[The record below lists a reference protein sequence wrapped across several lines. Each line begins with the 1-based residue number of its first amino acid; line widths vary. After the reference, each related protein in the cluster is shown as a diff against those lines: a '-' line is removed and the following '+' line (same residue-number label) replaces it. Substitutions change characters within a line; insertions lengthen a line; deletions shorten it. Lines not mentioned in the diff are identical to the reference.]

1 MTQEQKLSTTEK
13 ATLINNN
20 DLALNRMAELLVSE
34 PELVHYVTK
43 KDQHDNYDKNLDY
56 HDFESLARA
65 VKLLTLDQQA
75 DLISELMSNERIDI
89 PDGVTIDYR
98 ETKFILRYR
107 NFRSTIF
114 DNALGYLPIITVSF
128 NLFGAND
135 EHLKT
140 ILAYLNK
147 HLPSDIWHCWT
158 LNEYAISKE
167 TPRTMVWFLDS
178 TRLEVDLATARK
190 FEISQQGSK

>member
-1 MTQEQKLSTTEK
+1 MNQEKVLTAAEK
-13 ATLINNN
+13 AALINNN

-43 KDQHDNYDKNLDY
+43 KEQQDNYNHDLDN
-56 HDFESLARA
+56 HDFESLTRA
-65 VKLLTLDQQA
+65 VRLLTLDQQA
-75 DLISELMSNERIDI
+75 ELIEQMMANERSTTAN
-89 PDGVTIDYR
+89 GVKIDYR
-98 ETKFILRYR
+98 ETKFILCCR
-107 NFRSTIF
+107 NYRSTIF
-114 DNALGYLPIITVSF
+114 DNTLGHLPAMTVSF

-135 EHLKT
+135 WHLKT
-140 ILAYLNK
+140 ILAYLNQ

-167 TPRTMVWFLDS
+167 APTTMVWFLDS

-190 FEISQQGSK
+190 FEIGQQGAK

>member
-1 MTQEQKLSTTEK
+1 MTQTEGLTTTEK
-13 ATLINNN
+13 AALINNN

-43 KDQHDNYDKNLDY
+43 KDAQDHYNKDLDY

-65 VKLLTLDQQA
+65 VRLLTLDQQA
-75 DLISELMSNERIDI
+75 DLISELMSNEHIDI

-114 DNALGYLPIITVSF
+114 DNALGYLPIMTVSF
-128 NLFGAND
+128 NLFGDND
-135 EHLKT
+135 WHLKT

-158 LNEYAISKE
+158 LDEYAISKE
-167 TPRTMVWFLDS
+167 APTTMVWFLDS

-190 FEISQQGSK
+190 FEINHQGSK

>member
-1 MTQEQKLSTTEK
+1 MTQTEELTTTEK
-13 ATLINNN
+13 DQLINNN
-20 DLALNRMAELLVSE
+20 ALALHRMAELLVSE

-43 KDQHDNYDKNLDY
+43 KDRHDNYDKNLDY
-56 HDFESLARA
+56 HDFASLTRA
-65 VKLLTLDQQA
+65 VKLLNLDQQA

-89 PDGVTIDYR
+89 PDGVNIDYR

-114 DNALGYLPIITVSF
+114 DNALGYLPIMTVSF

-158 LNEYAISKE
+158 LDEYAISKE
-167 TPRTMVWFLDS
+167 TPKTMVWFLDS
-178 TRLEVDLATARK
+178 NRLEVDLATARK
-190 FEISQQGSK
+190 FEINHQGSK

>member
-1 MTQEQKLSTTEK
+1 MTQTEELTTTEK
-13 ATLINNN
+13 DQLINNN
-20 DLALNRMAELLVSE
+20 ALALHRMAELLVSE

-43 KDQHDNYDKNLDY
+43 KDRHDNYDKDLDY
-56 HDFESLARA
+56 HDFASLTRA
-65 VKLLTLDQQA
+65 VKLLNLDQQA

-89 PDGVTIDYR
+89 PDGVNIDYR

-107 NFRSTIF
+107 NYRSTIF
-114 DNALGYLPIITVSF
+114 DNTLGYLPAMTVSF

-140 ILAYLNK
+140 ILAFLNK

-158 LNEYAISKE
+158 LDEYAISKE
-167 TPRTMVWFLDS
+167 TPKTMVWFLDS
-178 TRLEVDLATARK
+178 SRLEVDLETARK
-190 FEISQQGSK
+190 FEINHQGSK

>member
-1 MTQEQKLSTTEK
+1 MNQEKVLTTAAK

-20 DLALNRMAELLVSE
+20 DLALNRLAELLVSE

-43 KDQHDNYDKNLDY
+43 KEQQGNYNHDLDD

-65 VKLLTLDQQA
+65 VRLLTLDQQA
-75 DLISELMSNERIDI
+75 DLISELMSNEHIDL
-89 PDGVTIDYR
+89 PDGVKIDYR
-98 ETKFILRYR
+98 QTKFILRYR
-107 NFRSTIF
+107 NYHSMIF
-114 DNALGYLPIITVSF
+114 DNTLGYLPAMTVSF
-128 NLFGAND
+128 NLFGAHD
-135 EHLKT
+135 WHLKT
-140 ILAYLNK
+140 ILAYLNQ

-167 TPRTMVWFLDS
+167 APTTMVWFLDS

-190 FEISQQGSK
+190 FEIGQQGAK

>member
-1 MTQEQKLSTTEK
+1 MTQTEELTTTEK
-13 ATLINNN
+13 DQLINNN
-20 DLALNRMAELLVSE
+20 ALALHRMAELLVSE

-43 KDQHDNYDKNLDY
+43 KDRHDNYDKNLDY
-56 HDFESLARA
+56 HDFASLTRA
-65 VKLLTLDQQA
+65 VKLLNLDQQA

-89 PDGVTIDYR
+89 PDGVNIDYR

-107 NFRSTIF
+107 NYRSTIF
-114 DNALGYLPIITVSF
+114 DNTLGYLPAMTVSF

-140 ILAYLNK
+140 ILAFLNK

-158 LNEYAISKE
+158 LDEYAISKE
-167 TPRTMVWFLDS
+167 TPKTMVWFLDS
-178 TRLEVDLATARK
+178 NRLEVDLETARK
-190 FEISQQGSK
+190 FEINHQGSK

>member
-1 MTQEQKLSTTEK
+1 MTQTEELTTTEK
-13 ATLINNN
+13 DQLINNN
-20 DLALNRMAELLVSE
+20 ALALHRMAELLVSE

-65 VKLLTLDQQA
+65 VKLLNLDQQA

-89 PDGVTIDYR
+89 PDGVNIDYR

-107 NFRSTIF
+107 NYRSTIF
-114 DNALGYLPIITVSF
+114 DNTLGYLPAMTVSF

-140 ILAYLNK
+140 ILAFLNK

-158 LNEYAISKE
+158 LDEYAISKE
-167 TPRTMVWFLDS
+167 TPKTMVWFLDS
-178 TRLEVDLATARK
+178 NRLEVDLETARK
-190 FEISQQGSK
+190 FEINHQGSK

>member
-20 DLALNRMAELLVSE
+20 ALALHRMAELLVSE

-43 KDQHDNYDKNLDY
+43 KDRHDNYDKNLDY
-56 HDFESLARA
+56 HDFASLTRA
-65 VKLLTLDQQA
+65 VKLLNLDQQA

-89 PDGVTIDYR
+89 PDGVNIDYR

-107 NFRSTIF
+107 NYRSTIF
-114 DNALGYLPIITVSF
+114 DNTLGYLPAMTVSF

-140 ILAYLNK
+140 ILAFLNK

-158 LNEYAISKE
+158 LDEYAISKE

>member
-1 MTQEQKLSTTEK
+1 MIQTEELTTTEK
-13 ATLINNN
+13 DQLINNN
-20 DLALNRMAELLVSE
+20 ALALHRMAELLVSE

-43 KDQHDNYDKNLDY
+43 KDRHDNYDKNLDY
-56 HDFESLARA
+56 HDFASLTRA
-65 VKLLTLDQQA
+65 VKLLNLDQQA
-75 DLISELMSNERIDI
+75 DLISELMSNEHIDI
-89 PDGVTIDYR
+89 PDGVTLDYR

-107 NFRSTIF
+107 NYRSTIF
-114 DNALGYLPIITVSF
+114 DNALGYLPIMTVSF

-158 LNEYAISKE
+158 LDEYAISKE
-167 TPRTMVWFLDS
+167 TPKTMVWFLDS
-178 TRLEVDLATARK
+178 NRLEVDLETARK
-190 FEISQQGSK
+190 FEINHQGSK

>member
-89 PDGVTIDYR
+89 PDGVTLDYR

-114 DNALGYLPIITVSF
+114 DNALGYLPIMTVSF